1 MDPFSLF
8 FSGLQSIFTFADFA
22 VRVGEVST
30 ENEVFVRT
38 IQVVRNDLNETER
51 LLSIKSIQTKLI
63 STPQKLEWIKGAIYS
78 TKSSLNEIGKWVE
91 RARVDQEALGKV
103 KFENRVRWV
112 FNDHEKLLNRKTE
125 LSTCHQQLSNVLS
138 FLVPLE
144 EVAAGVE
151 PPTYH
156 ATTFFDDM
164 MSPRQQRRTRS
175 NEMASG
181 VQSIAVLDCMCSSLL
196 LYLVR

>member
-8 FSGLQSIFTFADFA
+8 FSGLHSIFAFADFA
-22 VRVGEVST
+22 VRVGEVSS

-51 LLSIKSIQTKLI
+51 LLGIKSIQTKLI

-78 TKSSLNEIGKWVE
+78 TKSALNEIGKWVE

-103 KFENRVRWV
+103 KFENKVRWV

-125 LSTCHQQLSNVLS
+125 LLACHQQLSNVLS

-144 EVAAGVE
+144 DVAAGVE

-156 ATTFFDDM
+156 ATTFFDDVV
-164 MSPRQQRRTRS
+164 SPRQQRRTRS
-175 NEMASG
+175 NEMTSG
-181 VQSIAVLDCMCSSLL
+181 VQSRAVLDCMHSSLL
-196 LYLVR
+196 L

>member
-1 MDPFSLF
+1 MDPISLF
-8 FSGLQSIFTFADFA
+8 LSGLQSIFTFADFA
-22 VRVGEVST
+22 IRISDVSS

-51 LLSIKSIQTKLI
+51 LLGIRSIQTKLI
-63 STPQKLEWIKGAIYS
+63 STPQKLEWIKAAIYS
-78 TKSSLNEIGKWVE
+78 TKFALNEIGKWVE
-91 RARVDQEALGKV
+91 RARVDQEVLGKV
-103 KFENRVRWV
+103 KFENKVRWI
-112 FNDHEKLLNRKTE
+112 FNDQDKLFSRKTE
-125 LSTCHQQLSNVLS
+125 LSACHQQLSNVLT

-144 EVAAGVE
+144 EVAAGEE

-164 MSPRQQRRTRS
+164 VSPRQQRKTRS

-181 VQSIAVLDCMCSSLL
+181 AQSRAVLDCMYSSLL
-196 LYLVR
+196 L